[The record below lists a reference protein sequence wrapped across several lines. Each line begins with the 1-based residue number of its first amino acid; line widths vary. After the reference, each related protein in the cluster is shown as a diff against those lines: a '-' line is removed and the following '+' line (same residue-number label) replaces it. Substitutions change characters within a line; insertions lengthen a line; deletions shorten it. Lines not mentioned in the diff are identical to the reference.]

1 MPSKVTVTV
10 ATPLVQPE
18 KWSYGELGRAILDVG
33 TKEDPMRYLM
43 AVIDTHS
50 NSGIPDEMQAIDA
63 FNEGLQANGQWVMA
77 AGIMGPDRSVV
88 VDNRGGEPL
97 VTNGPLHPTSEYMSG
112 FWIVEVADHE
122 TALRLATDGSRACNR
137 KVELRPFI
145 ER

>member
-1 MPSKVTVTV
+1 
-10 ATPLVQPE
+10 
-18 KWSYGELGRAILDVG
+18 
-33 TKEDPMRYLM
+33 MRYLM

-50 NSGIPDEMQAIDA
+50 NSGNPDEMQAIDT

-97 VTNGPLHPTSEYMSG
+97 VTDGPLHPTSEYVSG
-112 FWIVEVADHE
+112 FWIVEVADYE